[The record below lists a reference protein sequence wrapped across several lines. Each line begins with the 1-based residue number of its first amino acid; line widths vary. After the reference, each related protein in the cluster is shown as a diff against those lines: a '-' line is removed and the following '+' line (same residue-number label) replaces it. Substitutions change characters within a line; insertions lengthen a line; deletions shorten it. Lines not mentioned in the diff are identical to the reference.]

1 MAVAALALEHTFRP
15 PKTPSP
21 EFTAAARRL
30 LGKRSATLVGPEDER
45 VVLPAEVFD
54 VLRGVVEAMSQGQA
68 VVVAPVHQRLT
79 TQEAADLLG
88 MSRPTFVRLLDAGEI
103 PYDRPRRHRRIRLD
117 DLLAYT
123 ERRSA
128 ESRAALDRMVE
139 IAQEAGM
146 YERTATPESTR

>member
-1 MAVAALALEHTFRP
+1 MAMTALALEHTFRP
-15 PKTPSP
+15 PRIPSP
-21 EFTAAARRL
+21 EFAAAARRL
-30 LGKRSATLVGPEDER
+30 LDERSATLVGPEGER

-88 MSRPTFVRLLDAGEI
+88 MSRPTLVKLLDAGEI
-103 PYDRPRRHRRIRLD
+103 PYDRPRRHRRVRLD

-146 YERTATPESTR
+146 YERTAAPESTR

>member
-1 MAVAALALEHTFRP
+1 M
-15 PKTPSP
+15 
-21 EFTAAARRL
+21 
-30 LGKRSATLVGPEDER
+30 
-45 VVLPAEVFD
+45 FD
-54 VLRGVVEAMSQGQA
+54 VLRDVVDAMSQGQA

-88 MSRPTFVRLLDAGEI
+88 MSRPTFVKLLDAGQI
-103 PYDRPRRHRRIRLD
+103 PYDRPRRHRRVRLD

-128 ESRAALDRMVE
+128 ESRDALDRMVE

-146 YERTATPESTR
+146 YERTAAPESTR

>member
-30 LGKRSATLVGPEDER
+30 LDKRSATLVGPEGER

-146 YERTATPESTR
+146 YERTAAPESTR

>member
-1 MAVAALALEHTFRP
+1 MAALALERTFRP

-21 EFTAAARRL
+21 EFAASVRRL
-30 LGKRSATLVGPEDER
+30 LDKRSATLVGPEGER

-54 VLRGVVEAMSQGQA
+54 VLRDVVDVMSQGQA

-88 MSRPTFVRLLDAGEI
+88 MSRPTFVKLLDAGQI
-103 PYDRPRRHRRIRLD
+103 PYDRPRRHRRVRLD

-146 YERTATPESTR
+146 YERTAAPESTR

>member
-1 MAVAALALEHTFRP
+1 MAALALEHTFCP

-30 LGKRSATLVGPEDER
+30 LDKGSATLVGPEGER

-54 VLRGVVEAMSQGQA
+54 VLQGVVEAMSQGQA

-88 MSRPTFVRLLDAGEI
+88 MSRPTFVKLLDAGEI
-103 PYDRPRRHRRIRLD
+103 PYDRPRRHRRVRLD

-146 YERTATPESTR
+146 YERTTTPVSTR

>member
-1 MAVAALALEHTFRP
+1 MAAAALEHTFRP

-21 EFTAAARRL
+21 EFAATAKRL
-30 LGKRSATLVGPEDER
+30 LDKRSATLVGPEGES
-45 VVLPAEVFD
+45 VVLPAEVFE
-54 VLRGVVEAMSQGQA
+54 VLRGVVDAMSQGQA

-88 MSRPTFVRLLDAGEI
+88 MSRPTFVKLLDAVEI
-103 PYDRPRRHRRIRLD
+103 PYDRPRRHRRVRLD
-117 DLLAYT
+117 DLLAFS
-123 ERRSA
+123 ERRSV

-146 YERTATPESTR
+146 YERTATPASTR